1 MKKVVLIVT
10 VEDSALTFYR
20 NYVRFLVGRGWE
32 VSVVGHS
39 SGALEAWAA
48 REGATGYHIPYE
60 RDPSVVKDLRTLWAT
75 VRLLRRIRPDVVV
88 SATPKAG
95 LLGTLAARLVGVPVR
110 IYQLWGMPLE
120 TVTGFKRKILDVAE
134 RTSIRSATQT
144 VANSFSLA
152 RTAESLGLAPQGHI
166 DVLGVGSSHGV
177 NLDWFD
183 REATG
188 QVDADTAAFLA
199 ADSDL
204 TIVFIGRLTPDKG
217 IATLLQAVDI
227 ARAGGLNIRLVL
239 VGPVENRQL
248 AEEVCNVEHIRR
260 LDNVE
265 DVRPYI
271 TAADVLCLPTLRE
284 GFPNVVLEAAALE
297 VPAVVTDATGAID
310 SVVDGETGWIFPV
323 QDAQALAE
331 VITEIVAHPEQLQQR
346 GANARRR
353 VEEHFEQVY
362 MFGLQEDN
370 IAQQLEPH
378 LTRQPSNR

>member
-32 VSVVGHS
+32 VSVIGHS

-48 REGATGYHIPYE
+48 SEGATGYHIPYE
-60 RDPSVVKDLRTLWAT
+60 RDPSVGKDLQTLWAT

-88 SATPKAG
+88 SATPKVG

-120 TVTGFKRKILDVAE
+120 TVTGLKRKILDVAE

-152 RTAESLGLAPQGHI
+152 RTAEALELAPQGHI

-177 NLDWFD
+177 NLEWFD
-183 REATG
+183 RAATG
-188 QVDADTAAFLA
+188 PVDADTAAFLA
-199 ADSDL
+199 ADCDL

-217 IATLLQAVDI
+217 ISTLLQAVDS

-248 AEEVCNVEHIRR
+248 AEEVSDVEHIHR

-323 QDAQALAE
+323 ENPHALAE
-331 VITEIVAHPEQLQQR
+331 VITEIVAHPEQIQQR
-346 GANARRR
+346 GTKARRR

-378 LTRQPSNR
+378 LARQPSNR

>member
-1 MKKVVLIVT
+1 MGHCAVV
-10 VEDSALTFYR
+10 
-20 NYVRFLVGRGWE
+20 
-32 VSVVGHS
+32 
-39 SGALEAWAA
+39 AA
-48 REGATGYHIPYE
+48 
-60 RDPSVVKDLRTLWAT
+60 DPSRCRGVSDPR
-75 VRLLRRIRPDVVV
+75 RPDCWAPWPHDWSGCRCV
-88 SATPKAG
+88 SINCGACRWKPSRD
-95 LLGTLAARLVGVPVR
+95 L
-110 IYQLWGMPLE
+110 
-120 TVTGFKRKILDVAE
+120 KRKILDVAE

-166 DVLGVGSSHGV
+166 DVLGAGSSHGV

-239 VGPVENRQL
+239 VRSVENRQL

>member
-32 VSVVGHS
+32 VSVIGHS

-48 REGATGYHIPYE
+48 SEGATGYHIPYE
-60 RDPSVVKDLRTLWAT
+60 RDPSVGKDLQTLWAT
-75 VRLLRRIRPDVVV
+75 VRLLRAIRPDVVV
-88 SATPKAG
+88 SATPKVG

-120 TVTGFKRKILDVAE
+120 TVTGLKRKILDVAE
-134 RTSIRSATQT
+134 WTSIRSATQT

-152 RTAESLGLAPQGHI
+152 RTAEALELAPQGHI

-177 NLDWFD
+177 NLEWFD
-183 REATG
+183 RAATG
-188 QVDADTAAFLA
+188 PVDADTAAFLA
-199 ADSDL
+199 ADCDL

-217 IATLLQAVDI
+217 ISTLLQAVDT

-248 AEEVCNVEHIRR
+248 AEEVSDVEHIHR

-323 QDAQALAE
+323 ENPHALAE
-331 VITEIVAHPEQLQQR
+331 VITEIVAHPEQIQQR
-346 GANARRR
+346 GTKARRR

-378 LTRQPSNR
+378 LARQPSNR

>member
-32 VSVVGHS
+32 VSVIGHS

-48 REGATGYHIPYE
+48 SEGATGYHIPYE
-60 RDPSVVKDLRTLWAT
+60 RDPSMGKDLQTLWAT

-88 SATPKAG
+88 SATPKVG

-120 TVTGFKRKILDVAE
+120 TVTGLKRKILDVAE

-152 RTAESLGLAPQGHI
+152 RTAEALELAPQGHI

-177 NLDWFD
+177 NLEWFD
-183 REATG
+183 RAATG
-188 QVDADTAAFLA
+188 PVDADTAAFLA
-199 ADSDL
+199 ADCDL

-217 IATLLQAVDI
+217 ISTLLQAVDS

-248 AEEVCNVEHIRR
+248 AEEVSDVEHIHR

-323 QDAQALAE
+323 ENPHALAE
-331 VITEIVAHPEQLQQR
+331 VITEIVAHPEQIQQR
-346 GANARRR
+346 GTKARRR

-378 LTRQPSNR
+378 LARQPSNR